1 MIRTLLIRGML
12 VGIFA
17 GVLAFCFA
25 HWLGEPEVDRAIA
38 VEASIDQSRGE
49 APEPMLVSRKT
60 QKGLGL
66 FAGTVLYGVALG
78 GIFGLVYA
86 YAQGRYSVTDP
97 RQLSVLIAGFGYG
110 AIVIVPALKY
120 PGNPPSV
127 GNPETIG
134 LRTAAY
140 FLLIALSI
148 ATLTASIQL
157 HRWFALRF
165 GSWNGKLL
173 SGALYLL
180 LVAVLYRVFPSID
193 EVPSAF
199 PASLLW
205 RFRIASWE
213 LQAVLWVSL
222 GVAFGWLT
230 NRSRFSYGS

>member
-1 MIRTLLIRGML
+1 MIRSLLIRGML
-12 VGIFA
+12 VGMIA
-17 GVLAFCFA
+17 GVLVFCFA
-25 HWLGEPEVDRAIA
+25 RWLGEPEVDRAIA
-38 VEASIDQSRGE
+38 VEAGIDQSRGE

-60 QKGLGL
+60 QRGLGL
-66 FAGTVLYGVALG
+66 FTGTVLYGVAIG

-86 YAQGRYSVTDP
+86 YAQGRYVVSEP
-97 RQLSVLIAGFGYG
+97 RQLAALIAGFGYV

-148 ATLTASIQL
+148 ATLTVSIQL
-157 HRWFALRF
+157 YRRFALRF
-165 GSWNGKLL
+165 GSWNAVLL
-173 SGALYLL
+173 SGAQYVV
-180 LVAVLYRVFPSID
+180 LVAVLYRIFPNID

-205 RFRIASWE
+205 QFRIASLE
-213 LQAVLWVSL
+213 LQAVLWGSL
-222 GVAFGWLT
+222 GVGFGWLT